1 MSRFDFLHHP
11 FDVLTAGERDQ
22 VEKAVDI
29 VFHPNEDVILAP
41 GQSVDAL
48 YMVIKGIV
56 REVSDDG

>member
-1 MSRFDFLHHP
+1 MSRFDFLHPP

-41 GQSVDAL
+41 ASRW
-48 YMVIKGIV
+48 MPCIW
-56 REVSDDG
+56 